1 MYFLHIHLLFW
12 HNANLYVFTEHLYIY
27 KNMYIDLFIG
37 ALLLWAVING
47 WRNGFIKE
55 VFSTLGVIAGLLIAA
70 ALYYYFADDF
80 FAITGTETNMV
91 INIVAFLILWIILP
105 LMLGLF
111 ANILTVAIKG
121 MQLGIPNSLL
131 GVLFSLA
138 KFALLLSCV
147 LNVMSK
153 LNILSADKTED
164 SKLLDPVMNVLPF
177 VQEESKNLPD
187 VKEAIREHLS
197 DTTWIDFSKKK

>member
-1 MYFLHIHLLFW
+1 
-12 HNANLYVFTEHLYIY
+12 
-27 KNMYIDLFIG
+27 MYIDLFIG

-70 ALYYYFADDF
+70 GLYYYFADDF

-105 LMLGLF
+105 LMLGLV

-121 MQLGIPNSLL
+121 MQLGVPNSML
-131 GVLFSLA
+131 GVLFSVI
-138 KFALLLSCV
+138 KFALLLSCI
-147 LNVMSK
+147 LNMMAK
-153 LNILSADKTED
+153 LNILSDEKTQD
-164 SKLLDPVMNVLPF
+164 SKLLNPMLEVLPF
-177 VQEESKNLPD
+177 VQREAKDLPSASEFKAH
-187 VKEAIREHLS
+187 VG
-197 DTTWIDFSKKK
+197 DTTWVDFSKK

>member
-1 MYFLHIHLLFW
+1 
-12 HNANLYVFTEHLYIY
+12 
-27 KNMYIDLFIG
+27 MYIDLFIG
-37 ALLLWAVING
+37 ALFLWAVING

-55 VFSTLGVIAGLLIAA
+55 IFSTLGVIAGLLIAA

-91 INIVAFLILWIILP
+91 INIIAFLILWIILP

-121 MQLGIPNSLL
+121 MQLGLPNSLL
-131 GVLFSLA
+131 GVVFSVA

-153 LNILSADKTED
+153 LNILSDDKTD
-164 SKLLDPVMNVLPF
+164 GSKLVTPMMTVLPF
-177 VQEESKNLPD
+177 VQEKSKDHLPSVD
-187 VKEAIREHLS
+187 EIKAHLS